1 MSPDSGRVVATHGR
15 HFLVETAAAVIDC
28 VTRGKK
34 GGVAC
39 NDRVVFR
46 PIGQGAGVIEAILPR
61 TNLLYRSDAHRAK
74 LLAAN
79 VDQVLVVTA
88 AVPTPREELLIRCLV
103 AAEAAGI
110 PARIVVNKTDLPET
124 AAYLERLR
132 PYAALGYALVDLAAQ
147 GDVSPLLPWLADK
160 TSVLVGAS
168 GVGKSTLVNALHPE
182 ANAATAEVSA
192 SLDAGTH
199 TTTHTRLYRLA
210 GGGTIIDSPGM
221 QEFGLRHLDR
231 DALQAA
237 FPEFRRLAGR
247 CRFHNCRHVREPDC
261 AVLAAVESGAILRER
276 WRVYQ
281 ALLRENSQGQFRV

>member
-1 MSPDSGRVVATHGR
+1 MSPQTGRVVATHGR
-15 HFLVETAAAVIDC
+15 HFLVESAEGVIEC
-28 VTRGKK
+28 VMRGKK

-39 NDRVVFR
+39 NDRVSFH
-46 PIGQGAGVIEAILPR
+46 PTGPGAGVIEAILPR
-61 TNLLYRSDAHRAK
+61 ANLLYRSDAQRAK
-74 LLAAN
+74 LLAAD
-79 VDQVLVVTA
+79 VDQVLLVSA

-110 PARIVVNKTDLPET
+110 PALILVNKTDLAET

-132 PYAALGYALVDLAAQ
+132 AYAALGYPLVALSAKS
-147 GDVSPLLPWLADK
+147 DVAPLLPWIADK
-160 TSVLVGAS
+160 VSVLVGAS
-168 GVGKSTLVNALHPE
+168 GMGKSTLVNALHPR

-210 GGGTIIDSPGM
+210 GGGAIIDSPGM
-221 QEFGLRHLDR
+221 QEFGLRHLDL

-237 FPEFRRLAGR
+237 FPEFRRLAGQ
-247 CRFHNCRHVREPDC
+247 CRFHNCRHLREPNC

-281 ALLRENSQGQFRV
+281 TLLRENSQGKY

>member
-1 MSPDSGRVVATHGR
+1 MVSPETGRVVATHGR
-15 HFLVETAAAVIDC
+15 HFRVETADGVIEC
-28 VTRGKK
+28 VMRGKK

-39 NDRVVFR
+39 NDRVAFR
-46 PIGQGAGVIEAILPR
+46 PTGQGAGVIEAILPR
-61 TNLLYRSDAHRAK
+61 ANLLHRSDQHRAK

-79 VDQVLVVTA
+79 VDQVLLVTA
-88 AVPTPREELLIRCLV
+88 AVPTPREELLSRGLV

-110 PARIVVNKTDLPET
+110 PAVIVVNKTDLPET

-132 PYAALGYALVDLAAQ
+132 TYAALGYPLVALSARR
-147 GDVSPLLPWLADK
+147 DVAPLLPWLAGK

-168 GVGKSTLVNALHPE
+168 GMGKSTLVNALHPQ

-199 TTTHTRLYRLA
+199 TTTHTRLYRID
-210 GGGTIIDSPGM
+210 GGGAIIDSPGM
-221 QEFGLRHLDR
+221 QEFGLRHLNLD
-231 DALQAA
+231 DLQAA
-237 FPEFRRLAGR
+237 FPEFRRLAGQ
-247 CRFHNCRHVREPDC
+247 CRFHNCRHLREPNC

-281 ALLRENSQGQFRV
+281 ALLRENSQGQY